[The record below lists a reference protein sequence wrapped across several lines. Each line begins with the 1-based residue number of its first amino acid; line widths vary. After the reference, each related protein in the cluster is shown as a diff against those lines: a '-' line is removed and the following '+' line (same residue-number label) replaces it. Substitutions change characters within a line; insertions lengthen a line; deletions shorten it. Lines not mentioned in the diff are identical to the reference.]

1 MFEITTLS
9 NGVRVALETIPF
21 VRSVSFGIWV
31 LNGSKNETA
40 ATSGMSHFIEH
51 MLFKGTENRT
61 AKAIA
66 DEMDAIGGQLNAY
79 TTKEYTCYHARV
91 LDTHLEKAVDVLSDM
106 FFRSTFA
113 EVEIGRERNVILEEI
128 AMYEDNPEDV
138 AHDSLQSMVWA
149 DSPLGRPILGTESSI
164 AGFAQED
171 FKRYMAQNYRTD
183 NTVIAIAGNFES
195 GKVMALL
202 ERVFAAFPKPDSDAY
217 DTPPNMPIV
226 YKSGTVAAS
235 KDVEQLHMCIG
246 FPGITVGSED
256 AYVLAAMNT
265 YFGGGMSSRLFQ
277 SLREEHGLVYS
288 IYSYNESYLDAGVF
302 HVYAALNPTQAKA
315 AMGLIRAEI
324 NDLLGGG
331 MTAEALEKAKEQLK
345 SNYLLSL
352 ESSSSRMSSIG
363 RSTLLMNRILSPDEL
378 IQRIDAVDLAHVNAL
393 AQKIFVPE
401 QMSISAAGS
410 LKGIDVKELIANV

>member
-9 NGVRVALETIPF
+9 NNVRVALETIPF
-21 VRSVSFGIWV
+21 VRSVSFGLWV
-31 LNGSKNETA
+31 LNGSRNEMAQTN
-40 ATSGMSHFIEH
+40 GMSHFIEH

-106 FFRSTFA
+106 FFRSSFA
-113 EVEIGRERNVILEEI
+113 EAEIERERNVIFEEI
-128 AMYEDNPEDV
+128 AMYEDNPEDL
-138 AHDSLQSMVWA
+138 AHDRLQSAVWA
-149 DSPLGRPILGTESSI
+149 GGALGRPVLGTEESI
-164 AGFAQED
+164 ASFKHED
-171 FKRYMAQNYRTD
+171 FARFMAGNYRPE
-183 NTVIAIAGNFES
+183 NTVIAVAGNFERDE
-195 GKVMALL
+195 MLALL
-202 ERVFAAFPKPDSDAY
+202 EQVFTVFPAAPAY
-217 DTPPNMPIV
+217 MPPSLPIAYRQSAVATP
-226 YKSGTVAAS
+226 

-277 SLREEHGLVYS
+277 TLREERGMVYS
-288 IYSYNESYLDAGVF
+288 IYSYNETYLDAGLF
-302 HVYAALNPTQAKA
+302 QVYAALNPAQAKG
-315 AMGLIRAEI
+315 AMQLIRAEAEG
-324 NDLLGGG
+324 LLGGG
-331 MTAEALEKAKEQLK
+331 MSAAALEKAKEQLK

-378 IQRIDAVDLAHVNAL
+378 IQRIDAVSLERVYAL
-393 AQKIFVPE
+393 AGKIFKPE
-401 QMSISAAGS
+401 QMSLSVAGN
-410 LKGIDVKELIANV
+410 LKGIDVKELVAGV